1 MDAKNLF
8 KPHFFVLKLIGM
20 KLQYTDSRKDKAF
33 RFLSISANFVM
44 WTSIFTVFH
53 YIFTPGKSFEGIAEI
68 VPNFFSAVEFFFKWS
83 ILYFRGANLKA
94 LIFDLKELL
103 FESMFT
109 F

>member
-1 MDAKNLF
+1 M
-8 KPHFFVLKLIGM
+8 
-20 KLQYTDSRKDKAF
+20 
-33 RFLSISANFVM
+33 
-44 WTSIFTVFH
+44 
-53 YIFTPGKSFEGIAEI
+53 PGKSFEGIAEI